1 MNRLVVAMTGA
12 SGAVYGIRLLE
23 ILKGRVES
31 HLILTKWARKTIE
44 IETQHSVEEVASLAS
59 CVHDND
65 DLSDSLASGSFRT
78 EGMVVIPC
86 SIGTLSAVATSQSG
100 TLVDRAAD
108 VHLKERRRLI
118 LCVRETPL
126 HLGHLRLM
134 ERATECG
141 AILLPPI
148 PAFYS
153 KPQTIAEVVD
163 HTIGKILDMFGI
175 DHDLFRRW
183 EGNQNG

>member
-1 MNRLVVAMTGA
+1 MKRFVVAMTGA
-12 SGAVYGIRLLE
+12 SGAAYGIRLLE
-23 ILKGRVES
+23 VLRGRVES
-31 HLILTKWARKTIE
+31 HLIVTQWAKRTVE
-44 IETQHSVEEVASLAS
+44 IETEYSFEQVTSLAS
-59 CVHDND
+59 RVHDNE
-65 DLSDSLASGSFRT
+65 DLSDSLASGSFKT

-86 SIGTLSAVATSQSG
+86 SIRTLSAVATSQCG

-108 VHLKERRRLI
+108 VHLKERRKLV

-134 ERATECG
+134 EAAAECG

-153 KPQTIAEVVD
+153 KPRTVAEIID
-163 HTIGKILDMFGI
+163 HTIGKVLDVLGI
-175 DHDLFRRW
+175 ENDLFRRW
-183 EGNQNG
+183 EGDRDG